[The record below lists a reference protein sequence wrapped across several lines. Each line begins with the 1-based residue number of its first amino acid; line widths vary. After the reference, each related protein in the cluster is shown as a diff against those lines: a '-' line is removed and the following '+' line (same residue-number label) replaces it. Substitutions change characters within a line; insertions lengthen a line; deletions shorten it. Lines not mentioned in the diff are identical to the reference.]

1 MAEEKTEMKG
11 KIEDLVMGIGEDTA
25 QRPKVMGGLL

>member
-1 MAEEKTEMKG
+1 MAVEKIGMKG
-11 KIEDLVMGIGEDTA
+11 KVEVLVMGTGEDTA